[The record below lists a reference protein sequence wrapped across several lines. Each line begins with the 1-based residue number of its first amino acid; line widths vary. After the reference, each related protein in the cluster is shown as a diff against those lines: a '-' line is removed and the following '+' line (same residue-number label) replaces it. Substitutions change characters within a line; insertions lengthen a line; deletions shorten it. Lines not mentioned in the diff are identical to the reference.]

1 MLTRAGRSTLALA
14 AVLLAVGRVFAI
26 IELFVFAV
34 ALVLAVVVAVLMV
47 RIGEPR
53 VTVSRVVSPQSA
65 QAGDTVRV
73 AVTVTNVGTRRT
85 PSMRL
90 VDPVSDNGVANIGIT
105 SLTPGAQY
113 GAAYRLDGLTRG
125 LLTIGPMRVNRTD
138 VLGLAKRASTGAPA
152 VELAVLPRHHP
163 VPMPGASGSAGPLG
177 ALLHRKA
184 LSHTGNE
191 FHALREYQ
199 QGDDLRRIS
208 WKASARSTNLIV
220 RDTAVEGVKR
230 MTVVLDT
237 AAGEHDEASF
247 ERAVSAAASLIT
259 SAVAAGFAARLV
271 APDVDLRGPGVDADA
286 LAWLTTVKAP
296 ELASNDPQPA
306 PLPSL
311 RNAEGL
317 GLTVVVAATPDAP
330 IVATTRAQLGPEDV
344 VVVVATFGLTEFAP
358 SLVVDALGDES
369 LAEGWGALIGINQQ
383 RTAPTDLIGAPPT

>member
-1 MLTRAGRSTLALA
+1 M
-14 AVLLAVGRVFAI
+14 
-26 IELFVFAV
+26 
-34 ALVLAVVVAVLMV
+34 
-47 RIGEPR
+47 
-53 VTVSRVVSPQSA
+53 
-65 QAGDTVRV
+65 
-73 AVTVTNVGTRRT
+73 
-85 PSMRL
+85 
-90 VDPVSDNGVANIGIT
+90 
-105 SLTPGAQY
+105 
-113 GAAYRLDGLTRG
+113 
-125 LLTIGPMRVNRTD
+125 
-138 VLGLAKRASTGAPA
+138 PA
-152 VELAVLPRHHP
+152 
-163 VPMPGASGSAGPLG
+163 ASGSAGPLG

-220 RDTAVEGVKR
+220 RDTAVERVKR

-259 SAVAAGFAARLV
+259 GAVAAGFAARLV
-271 APDVDLRGPGVDADA
+271 APDIDLRGPAVDADA
-286 LAWLTTVKAP
+286 LAWLTTVKVP
-296 ELASNDPQPA
+296 EFASNDPQPA

-330 IVATTRAQLGPEDV
+330 IVASTRAQLGPEDV
-344 VVVVATFGLTEFAP
+344 VVVVATLGLTEVAP
-358 SLVVDALGDES
+358 SLVVDALGNDS

-383 RTAPTDLIGAPPT
+383 RTTPTDLIGAPPT